1 MLDKGRTTTIQMRC
15 LALALWC
22 IPVDDLSHNQNKASD
37 WQHQRIH
44 DKWPTRRSRSETTL
58 V

>member
-1 MLDKGRTTTIQMRC
+1 M
-15 LALALWC
+15 ALWC

-44 DKWPTRRSRSETTL
+44 VKWPTRRSRSETTL